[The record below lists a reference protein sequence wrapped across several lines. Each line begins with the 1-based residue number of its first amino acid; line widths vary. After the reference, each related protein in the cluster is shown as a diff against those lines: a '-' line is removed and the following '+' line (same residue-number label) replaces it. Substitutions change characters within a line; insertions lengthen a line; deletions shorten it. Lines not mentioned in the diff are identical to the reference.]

1 MECEFPTVQGT
12 SEEIKTILQSSK
24 NIAIFGLSPNPEK
37 DSHKV
42 GKYLQEQG
50 YKIFPIY
57 PKEEKILGE
66 KVYRSFTEIED
77 SIDIANI
84 FRKPDA
90 VGPIVDEILQG
101 NGAKTLWLQLGII
114 NNEAARKARN
124 AGMQVIQNK
133 CTKIEHAGMAQ

>member
-1 MECEFPTVQGT
+1 MECAFPTIQGT
-12 SEEIKTILQSSK
+12 SEEIKTILSSSK

-57 PKEEKILGE
+57 PKEEEILGE
-66 KVYRSFTEIED
+66 KVYRSFSEIKEP
-77 SIDIANI
+77 IDIANI

-90 VGPIVDEILQG
+90 VGPIVDEILQNG
-101 NGAKTLWLQLGII
+101 GAKTLWLQLEIV
-114 NNEAARKARN
+114 NNEAAQKAKD
-124 AGMQVIQNK
+124 AGMQVVQNK
-133 CTKIEHAGMAQ
+133 CTKIEHMGMA